1 MSDFPTLETDRL
13 LLREL
18 VADDAPALF
27 AIHGDAPA
35 MRWYGA
41 DPMVDVRQAQRLI
54 EIFAGWRQMPN
65 PGVRWGIERK
75 SDASLVGTCGLFKWN
90 RGWRTCTVGYELARA
105 ARGAGLMAEALSAA
119 LGVGFRRD
127 AAQPDRSADSSGQRR
142 VAQTGAWTR
151 LRSGGTGA

>member
-54 EIFAGWRQMPN
+54 ETFAGWRQMPN
-65 PGVRWGIERK
+65 PGVRWG
-75 SDASLVGTCGLFKWN
+75 STAV
-90 RGWRTCTVGYELARA
+90 
-105 ARGAGLMAEALSAA
+105 
-119 LGVGFRRD
+119 
-127 AAQPDRSADSSGQRR
+127 RR
-142 VAQTGAWTR
+142 VAGR
-151 LRSGGTGA
+151 LVRPVQMEPRLADLYPRL